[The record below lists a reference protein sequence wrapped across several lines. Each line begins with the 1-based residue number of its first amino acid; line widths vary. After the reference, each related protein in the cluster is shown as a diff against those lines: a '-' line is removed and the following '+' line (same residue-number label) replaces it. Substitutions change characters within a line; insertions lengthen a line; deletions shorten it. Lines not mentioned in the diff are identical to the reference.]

1 MHNLEDVLF
10 DATDEIHDASNLDI
24 DDILNES
31 DGSIKELNIEKVFH
45 YIEMIRLIWYWAKKK
60 MKSNLFNFILSKNMK
75 VW

>member
-31 DGSIKELNIEKVFH
+31 DESIKELNVEKVFH
-45 YIEMIRLIWYWAKKK
+45 YIELIRLI
-60 MKSNLFNFILSKNMK
+60 
-75 VW
+75 